1 MKVKSTRKYVKILGI
16 KVVSNSKEGVLRE
29 IQSRLKGN
37 KKFYIVTP
45 NPEQILI
52 ACEDK
57 QYKEILNSADISIP
71 DGIGLVAAA
80 KFYSLPRPKGLFRR
94 ALALFVQ
101 GLGVGF
107 STLFDTNWLETELSL
122 IKGREIFI
130 ELIRLANKKG
140 WKVVLLGD
148 SNQSAQKATNKLRQN
163 YISLDIIG
171 LTGPDLETSGK
182 LKSTHSKVVED
193 RAIAEINKVK
203 PEMLFIGFR
212 SPVQEK
218 WLYRWYNTLNFKC
231 AMVVGG
237 TFDYVSGK
245 KPFPPKW
252 IEDLN
257 LEWFWRLIKGDQKIR
272 RVFRAFPEFV
282 LKVYWEKLIKSS
294 K

>member
-94 ALALFVQ
+94 ALALFDQ

-130 ELIRLANKKG
+130 ELIRLAKKKG
-140 WKVVLLGD
+140 WKVVLLG
-148 SNQSAQKATNKLRQN
+148 A
-163 YISLDIIG
+163 
-171 LTGPDLETSGK
+171 
-182 LKSTHSKVVED
+182 
-193 RAIAEINKVK
+193 
-203 PEMLFIGFR
+203 
-212 SPVQEK
+212 
-218 WLYRWYNTLNFKC
+218 
-231 AMVVGG
+231 
-237 TFDYVSGK
+237 
-245 KPFPPKW
+245 
-252 IEDLN
+252 
-257 LEWFWRLIKGDQKIR
+257 
-272 RVFRAFPEFV
+272 
-282 LKVYWEKLIKSS
+282 
-294 K
+294 